1 VKAQPIWHGTR
12 QEANDL
18 VNSLANNCA
27 CEYGQFGARLS
38 TCAAHAMMEDQ
49 RTLDGL
55 LFARYMVERLL
66 AQEFALPEP
75 ATHPT
80 E

>member
-1 VKAQPIWHGTR
+1 
-12 QEANDL
+12 
-18 VNSLANNCA
+18 
-27 CEYGQFGARLS
+27 
-38 TCAAHAMMEDQ
+38 MMEDQ